1 MTTIGAYTVT
11 TSGWQPGTGAI
22 TQDWQQGTGNTFSTS
37 SGATTNRAP
46 NVTDPIANVTFVA
59 IKRPEYMDDK
69 PWEMHHQHFM
79 FRLLDDVQNESD
91 SFRTFKKQLI
101 RHCAPRISRG
111 KEGKTLYTQRDVG
124 DLLGPCAFCVMVTVP
139 ELNYELAKA
148 QVQGEKVYFSPID
161 LWKLIRPL
169 GVCITPPDTMNH
181 TDNGAFGTIRVLTV
195 EGPCEMRNMFGSEAE
210 EGATVWLRMVARDV
224 RESMF
229 YQLSDS
235 NPPKF
240 VTSEIG
246 SPSQMWQ
253 FEFWTG
259 PSEPPIDSIPNP
271 TTGFLDY
278 GINMRLGKIQHI
290 YLSNRTDM
298 ASLAFGDTRGGHS
311 GVDLYSKHGGN
322 VNYDLRKASI
332 VPAIRVF
339 IDSSVNLPLMG

>member
-22 TQDWQQGTGNTFSTS
+22 TQDWQQGTGSTFSTS

-59 IKRPEYMDDK
+59 IKRPAYMDDK

-148 QVQGEKVYFSPID
+148 QVEDGVNFSPVD

-181 TDNGAFGTIRVLTV
+181 TDNGAFGTMRVLTV
-195 EGPCEMRNMFGSEAE
+195 EGPCEMRNMFGHEAE
-210 EGATVWLRMVARDV
+210 EGATVWVRMVAKDV
-224 RESMF
+224 QEDTMY
-229 YQLSDS
+229 YQLSDK
-235 NPPKF
+235 NLPKT
-240 VTSEIG
+240 VNKDKNKA
-246 SPSQMWQ
+246 SPLKIWQ

-259 PSEPPIDSIPNP
+259 PGEPPVDNIIKV
-271 TTGFLDY
+271 GGLLEH
-278 GINMRLGKIQHI
+278 GINMRIGKIQHI
-290 YLSNRTDM
+290 YLANRTD
-298 ASLAFGDTRGGHS
+298 LGDITLGAGRQNHS
-311 GVDLYSKHGGN
+311 NVYSKHGGN
-322 VNYDLRKASI
+322 VNYDLRYASI

-339 IDSSVNLPLMG
+339 IDCSVNLPFMG